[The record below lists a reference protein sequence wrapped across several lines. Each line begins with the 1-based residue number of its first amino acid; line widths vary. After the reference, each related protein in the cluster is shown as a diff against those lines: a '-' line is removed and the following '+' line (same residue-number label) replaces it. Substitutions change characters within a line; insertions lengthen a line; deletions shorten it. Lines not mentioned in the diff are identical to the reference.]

1 MEKGSFSMTFLF
13 VLFVITTCVSMSSI
27 PVVEGGEIKLNVPC
41 NTTANCH
48 QKTSCPGRRMV
59 LRCVHNFCQCNW

>member
-1 MEKGSFSMTFLF
+1 
-13 VLFVITTCVSMSSI
+13 MSNI

-41 NTTANCH
+41 DTTATCH
-48 QKTSCPGRRMV
+48 QKSSCPGERMV